1 MWWWFYPKKFHKKCC
16 WLQSLFCSIMMLFA
30 PMYVSCVPHKSQIL
44 FDLLCFNLRVMTLD
58 EGPRSQGP
66 MNSSILYWSKALNWS
81 QEGLQTRGSKTK
93 KWQIE
98 AKTYMAPVL
107 EGKINCWFGPKNWCL
122 MKTLLNKPY
131 VKINVLTWESQLW
144 WRVFM
149 CFEILPFCHKVQF
162 GICQLSQSS
171 ATLQTKHPSWLANC
185 ALLAT
190 TRRTSS
196 NQLKET

>member
-1 MWWWFYPKKFHKKCC
+1 
-16 WLQSLFCSIMMLFA
+16 MLFA

-66 MNSSILYWSKALNWS
+66 MNSSISLLIKSFKLVPRRPS
-81 QEGLQTRGSKTK
+81 DEGSKTK

-131 VKINVLTWESQLW
+131 VKINILT
-144 WRVFM
+144 
-149 CFEILPFCHKVQF
+149 
-162 GICQLSQSS
+162 
-171 ATLQTKHPSWLANC
+171 
-185 ALLAT
+185 
-190 TRRTSS
+190 
-196 NQLKET
+196 